1 METKQLKDAI
11 TAIAMDNPAGKSFT
25 EDELNRLSNSEP
37 KNVNYWQDLVKFY
50 AKKGDSRNVER
61 IATEGEHN

>member
-11 TAIAMDNPAGKSFT
+11 TTIAMDNSAGKVFP
-25 EDELNRLSNSEP
+25 EDELNWLINSEP
-37 KNVNYWQDLVKFY
+37 KNLNHWQNLVKFY